1 MLGEIGEEVIGVRRV
16 GREILP
22 TDESLLSRMNC
33 ETIIHLTHLSLL
45 VARDSS

>member
-33 ETIIHLTHLSLL
+33 GDYNSPCTFITVSC
-45 VARDSS
+45 A

>member
-22 TDESLLSRMNC
+22 TDESRMNC